1 MQIFLKICGL
11 DIMLTGNVKSW
22 NKQVILQ
29 FHFLWIS
36 PYTNHETCN
45 KAICHPYW
53 VICQTGIEHLCWDT
67 RMNDGVCLLGTYGL
81 KWEQEDCGCYH
92 IIIPFMRY
100 MGGVDEQSRLVV
112 REGFAEEMIQSK
124 EMKTQKEALRCVVK
138 ELDRLGL
145 NLASFFL
152 Q

>member
-1 MQIFLKICGL
+1 
-11 DIMLTGNVKSW
+11 
-22 NKQVILQ
+22 
-29 FHFLWIS
+29 
-36 PYTNHETCN
+36 
-45 KAICHPYW
+45 
-53 VICQTGIEHLCWDT
+53 
-67 RMNDGVCLLGTYGL
+67 
-81 KWEQEDCGCYH
+81 
-92 IIIPFMRY
+92 MRY